1 MKDIKEIEDTLK
13 VSRSFALVSLYFFKS
28 LETIRNSQDE
38 KYSIT
43 IMENENLQR
52 LFPNTVRYV
61 FFLLNS
67 IAIII
72 NPSHLPTKLGI
83 LQLSLYSFF
92 NLSSPLPLLQV
103 QKTLTL

>member
-61 FFLLNS
+61 FF
-67 IAIII
+67 
-72 NPSHLPTKLGI
+72 
-83 LQLSLYSFF
+83 Y
-92 NLSSPLPLLQV
+92 
-103 QKTLTL
+103 

>member
-61 FFLLNS
+61 FLICYYFLCTCTTMS
-67 IAIII
+67 IC
-72 NPSHLPTKLGI
+72 PSHQSTIKKGY
-83 LQLSLYSFF
+83 YSYLFVSF
-92 NLSSPLPLLQV
+92 NFSSLSSL
-103 QKTLTL
+103 